1 MISTFIRAHQTRR
14 KVMSGALYALMG
26 SGMTQN
32 EAARHLGV
40 TQSAVAQRP
49 RIRGPERNAANPPR
63 PVRATA
69 SFSLLAASVK
79 DRDFVRGPQQP
90 SGPFRFFRVGERS
103 GKHISMDFHELS
115 RRGVSRPL
123 TPKSLRPKK
132 EANKMT
138 DCKTSAGMNI
148 LVQLGRFLFHEEFR
162 LLFAFSD
169 FPCGSHFEISGHRCT
184 AHHGFAAGEAESVPE
199 CRKLKKLPIG
209 PLNAVKYG
217 GSFSFIWRLP

>member
-1 MISTFIRAHQTRR
+1 MTAAFIKAHQTRR
-14 KVMSGALYALMG
+14 KVISGALYAPLG
-26 SGMTQN
+26 GGITQN
-32 EAARHLGV
+32 KAARHLGV

-49 RIRGPERNAANPPR
+49 RIRRPERNAANPPR

-103 GKHISMDFHELS
+103 GKNISIDFHEFS

-132 EANKMT
+132 EANKMI

-148 LVQLGRFLFHEEFR
+148 LVHLGRFLFHEEFR
-162 LLFAFSD
+162 LLFALSD
-169 FPCGSHFEISGHRCT
+169 CPCGSHFEISGHRCT

-209 PLNAVKYG
+209 PLNVVKYG
-217 GSFSFIWRLP
+217 GSFSFIRRLP